1 MSEYLDPILDFI
13 ASVLHEHRQ
22 AKLPPLKMEISPNTK
37 RSVGY
42 THMARQWKKHLPA
55 HAGVESRRAQLFL
68 GGSHLPCVPGKQKSM
83 RSECLVVPFTP
94 ALGGLSPA
102 FLTSHLCQ
110 LCFLLSFNTNTF
122 MSPPI
127 TFSTSFCTGK
137 MLTTPSALIYRHR
150 SIAMEGDLWWGQP
163 GVHGRYVFILLG
175 LFILLD
181 LWAFD
186 DIR

>member
-1 MSEYLDPILDFI
+1 
-13 ASVLHEHRQ
+13 
-22 AKLPPLKMEISPNTK
+22 MEIPPNTK

-42 THMARQWKKHLPA
+42 AHMARQWKKHLPA
-55 HAGVESRRAQLFL
+55 HTAVESRRPQLFM
-68 GGSHLPCVPGKQKSM
+68 GGSHLLFVPGKQKSV

-127 TFSTSFCTGK
+127 TFSTSVRTGK
-137 MLTTPSALIYRHR
+137 MLTTPSALVYRLALR
-150 SIAMEGDLWWGQP
+150 CY
-163 GVHGRYVFILLG
+163 GRRPLMGAARCTRRIHLILLG

-186 DIR
+186 DKDKPGWLYQDFF